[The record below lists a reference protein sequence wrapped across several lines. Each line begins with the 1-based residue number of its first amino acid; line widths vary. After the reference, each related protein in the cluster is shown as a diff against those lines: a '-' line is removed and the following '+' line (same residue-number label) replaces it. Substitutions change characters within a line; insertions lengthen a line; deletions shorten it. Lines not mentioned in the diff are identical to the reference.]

1 MARVDVQI
9 LDAEVFLSLS
19 GRASQQRAHTREEF
33 GKGERLHQ
41 VIVRPELETF
51 HAITHAVACREK
63 KNRRA
68 RLLTP
73 NLTTHFPAV
82 LPRQHYIDN
91 EQIERS
97 SAREPQPAF
106 SIAGCF
112 DVRSEERRVGK
123 ECRS

>member
-1 MARVDVQI
+1 MACVDVQI

-51 HAITHAVACREK
+51 HAITHAAPCGEK
-63 KNRRA
+63 KNRRG

-73 NLTTHFPAV
+73 NPPNHSPAP

-91 EQIERS
+91 EQIERAR
-97 SAREPQPAF
+97 AREPQPAF
-106 SIAGCF
+106 S
-112 DVRSEERRVGK
+112 
-123 ECRS
+123 